1 MSDKIF
7 GYDVYREELNS
18 GKTSLDYEHWL
29 KEKHKQQTGVFI
41 ILLVATTFFL
51 YWSLRL
57 QALFYNI
64 FYRIIK
70 RPLNQEIGY
79 VKALIGFTLA
89 GLVLLTI
96 LYGISMPR
104 YLRILSTVSLALIG
118 NWFFFSLV
126 MRITTPFLPLFYFW
140 KKT

>member
-7 GYDVYREELNS
+7 GYDVYMEQLKS
-18 GKTSLDYEHWL
+18 GKTSLTYEHWL

-41 ILLVATTFFL
+41 ILLVATTFFI
-51 YWSLRL
+51 YWSFRL
-57 QALFYNI
+57 QALFYNL

-70 RPLNQEIGY
+70 RPLNQEIGSAR
-79 VKALIGFTLA
+79 ALIGFTGA

-96 LYGISMPR
+96 LYGISLPR
-104 YLRILSTVSLALIG
+104 YLRILCAVAIALIG
-118 NWFFFSLV
+118 NWFFYSLV

-140 KKT
+140 KKN